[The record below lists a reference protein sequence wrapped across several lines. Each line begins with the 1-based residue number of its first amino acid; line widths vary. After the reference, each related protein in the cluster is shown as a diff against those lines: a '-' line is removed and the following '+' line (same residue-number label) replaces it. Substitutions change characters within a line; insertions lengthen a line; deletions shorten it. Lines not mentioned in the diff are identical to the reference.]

1 MLIMQQCLLRSAL
14 LAQILLPIGVL
25 GFLGYKWYWRYYR
38 PRQRLR
44 EEKHVRSGTQAG
56 DIRDLNV

>member
-1 MLIMQQCLLRSAL
+1 MTFVCLV
-14 LAQILLPIGVL
+14 QILLPIGVL

-38 PRQRLR
+38 PRQRLK
-44 EEKHVRSGTQAG
+44 EEKQVRSGTQAG